1 MTHIREVLAGR
12 GGPAAPGE
20 RASAPTLSFEFFPPK
35 TDEAQ
40 RGLEKTLHELAPL
53 PPSFVSMTY
62 GAGGST
68 RDRTRDL
75 VVDFTHTHPFPV
87 MAHLTCVGHT
97 RAQLTELLED
107 YAANGVVN
115 ILALGGDPP
124 ADGGDVEGDFAHA
137 DELVELVREIGDFS
151 VGVAAFPELHP
162 RSESTRHDREHLA
175 RKLAMA
181 DFGITQFFFDPVPY
195 FRMLD
200 DLDRLGCRTPV
211 LPGVMPVINP
221 ASIRRF
227 AELNRSRVPPAF
239 WADVEKASP
248 YDRME
253 LAVEHAT
260 DLARELLDG
269 GAPGVHLYTLN
280 RSEAALR
287 IAANLGL
294 GPLEGDS

>member
-1 MTHIREVLAGR
+1 MHIRELLAGR
-12 GGPAAPGE
+12 GRADTGGE
-20 RASAPTLSFEFFPPK
+20 RAMAPTLSFEFFPPK

-53 PPSFVSMTY
+53 APSFVSMTY

-75 VVDFTHTHPFPV
+75 VVEFTRTHPFPV

-97 RAQLTELLED
+97 RAQLVELLED
-107 YAANGVVN
+107 YAGNGVHN

-124 ADGGDVEGDFAHA
+124 ADGTPADGDFAFAH
-137 DELVELVREIGDFS
+137 ELVQLVREIGDFS

-175 RKLAMA
+175 RKLELA
-181 DFGITQFFFDPVPY
+181 DFGISQFFFDPAPY
-195 FRMLD
+195 FRMVE
-200 DLDRLGCRTPV
+200 DLDRLGCRVPV

-221 ASIRRF
+221 TSIRRF
-227 AELNRSRVPPAF
+227 AEINRSRVPPAF
-239 WADVEKASP
+239 WAAVEQASP

-253 LAVEHAT
+253 LAIEHAT
-260 DLARELLDG
+260 ELARELLDG

-294 GPLEGDS
+294 GPATPGS

>member
-1 MTHIREVLAGR
+1 MTHIRELLAGR
-12 GGPAAPGE
+12 GGPAAGGDG
-20 RASAPTLSFEFFPPK
+20 AGPTLSFEFFPPK

-53 PPSFVSMTY
+53 GPTFVSMTY

-75 VVDFTHTHPFPV
+75 VVEFTRTHPFPV
-87 MAHLTCVGHT
+87 MAHLTCVGH
-97 RAQLTELLED
+97 RREQLEELLED
-107 YAANGVVN
+107 YADNGVNN

-124 ADGGDVEGDFAHA
+124 VDGTALEGDFTYAH
-137 DELVELVREIGDFS
+137 ELVELVRSIGDFT

-162 RSESTRHDREHLA
+162 RSESTRQDREHLA
-175 RKLAMA
+175 RKLEMA
-181 DFGITQFFFDPVPY
+181 DFGITQFFFDPAPY
-195 FRMLD
+195 FRMLE
-200 DLDRLGCRTPV
+200 DLDRLGCRVPV
-211 LPGVMPVINP
+211 LPGVMPVTNP
-221 ASIRRF
+221 ASIARF
-227 AELNRSRVPPAF
+227 AELNRSRVPPGF
-239 WADVEKASP
+239 WTAVSQASP

-253 LAVEHAT
+253 LAVEQAT
-260 DLARELLDG
+260 ELARELLDG

-294 GPLEGDS
+294 APAKA